1 MRQTIRE
8 GQDWQHWMHN
18 YNEGLGLVYE
28 RLVLNDYLDAL
39 VERFG
44 VRSVLEAPLY
54 GMAGVS
60 GINSVHLARRGCGIT
75 LVDWNLKR
83 LQAVRRVWQ
92 ELGLEDHLTLV
103 HVPDLARLPFGEGTF
118 DLVWNWAA
126 LWYLPDPAALLR
138 EMARVT
144 RRLVFTAMPNRWQP
158 GYLLRKYVLDR
169 PFFERVDERWANIG
183 RVRRQLEA
191 AGLRLVERGVLDV
204 PPWPDT
210 VMPATEVL
218 QRLGLRSERLARRF
232 REEGGW
238 HWSTM
243 DYYLGRRPDLKERIE
258 RYAFLERAPLPWWTK
273 VVWAHHQYVL
283 MVKTEHTSASAE
295 SKR

>member
-1 MRQTIRE
+1 MHQNVRE
-8 GQDWQHWMHN
+8 GHEWRHWMDN

-28 RLVLNDYLDAL
+28 RLVLNDYLRML
-39 VERFG
+39 VGRFG
-44 VRSVLEAPLY
+44 VRHVLEVPLY

-60 GINSVHLARRGCGIT
+60 GINSVALAQRGCVVT
-75 LVDWNLKR
+75 LVDWNAER
-83 LQAVRRVWQ
+83 LALVRRVWQ
-92 ELGLEDHLTLV
+92 ELELDSHLTLV
-103 HVPDLARLPFGEGTF
+103 HVPDLTCLPFANRRF

-126 LWYLPDPAALLR
+126 LWHVSDPAGLLR

-169 PFFERVDERWANIG
+169 PFFARVDERWTAIG
-183 RVRRQLEA
+183 RAQRELEA
-191 AGLRLVERGVLDV
+191 AGLRLVERGVMDI

-218 QRLGLRSERLARRF
+218 RRLGLGHERLLRRF
-232 REEGGW
+232 REDGGW

-243 DYYLGRRPDLKERIE
+243 DYYLGHQPDLYTAVE
-258 RYAFLERAPLPWWTK
+258 RYMFLERAPCPGG
-273 VVWAHHQYVL
+273 
-283 MVKTEHTSASAE
+283 
-295 SKR
+295 